1 MYIFHITL
9 LCLLFSSSVF
19 ACILRYQTEFDIP
32 LSSPIKISTNDHS
45 LIVKSDSY
53 IYQLDESNA
62 LTLLTELGNSVSPS
76 HHTHQFGSS
85 HLNSQ
90 FSKFINRYQASS
102 FVASTHDENTI
113 YLITYDNSKNKLIEI
128 DKAVLNEFD
137 FDNAKQNIKF
147 FEYDIL
153 TPSNEGVSAIISDI
167 TMNKLNNTLYV
178 SLFVIDKKEQFQQYI
193 NYISPIH
200 LEFLKV
206 GHDIAMYFDAQLI
219 QKENKNQ
226 KIESIAVIPKFRDV
240 TDLYL
245 SMIDNKGSKRIL
257 KYQLLD

>member
-1 MYIFHITL
+1 M
-9 LCLLFSSSVF
+9 
-19 ACILRYQTEFDIP
+19 
-32 LSSPIKISTNDHS
+32 
-45 LIVKSDSY
+45 
-53 IYQLDESNA
+53 
-62 LTLLTELGNSVSPS
+62 
-76 HHTHQFGSS
+76 
-85 HLNSQ
+85 
-90 FSKFINRYQASS
+90 
-102 FVASTHDENTI
+102 
-113 YLITYDNSKNKLIEI
+113 ITYDNSKNKLIEI

-137 FDNAKQNIKF
+137 FDNATQNIKF

-153 TPSNEGVSAIISDI
+153 TPSNEGISAIISDI

-178 SLFVIDKKEQFQQYI
+178 SLFVIDKKEKFQQYI

-245 SMIDNKGSKRIL
+245 SMIDNEGSKRIL